1 MKLTKA
7 AITALTTEKP
17 DQVFWDDELPGFGVR
32 IRAGK
37 KSWLVQY
44 RIGQQQRRNSLGDI
58 RRVSLEDAR
67 KIARQRFAQIEL
79 GEDPAADKAE
89 ARAAAAKAVLT
100 LGAVVDVTWIR
111 AQASSARAHTRDHPV
126 FPDPVGAFRGRPM
139 VRSRARMLPPSF
151 RSSSRRAAALRPRA
165 PHLSAMYTWA
175 MGEALCDA
183 NPVTGT
189 NDPGD
194 DLKARDRVL
203 SDGELKLVWDV
214 AGDDDFGRIVKL
226 LILTGARRQEIG
238 SAKWSDAAER
248 GRMCSRAP

>member
-7 AITALTTEKP
+7 AIAALTTEKP

-44 RIGQQQRRNSLGDI
+44 RIGQQQRRKSLGDI

-100 LGAVVDVTWIR
+100 LGAVVDRYLDTRAGVIR
-111 AQASSARAHTRDHPV
+111 ASTHREITRYFRIQWAP
-126 FPDPVGAFRGRPM
+126 FRGRPIGEITRAH
-139 VRSRARMLPPSF
+139 VAAQLQIIVKASGRTSAARARASVGDVHVGDGRGVVRRQSGHWHERSGRRSQGARSRSQ
-151 RSSSRRAAALRPRA
+151 RRRI
-165 PHLSAMYTWA
+165 
-175 MGEALCDA
+175 E
-183 NPVTGT
+183 TGL
-189 NDPGD
+189 GC
-194 DLKARDRVL
+194 
-203 SDGELKLVWDV
+203 
-214 AGDDDFGRIVKL
+214 
-226 LILTGARRQEIG
+226 RR
-238 SAKWSDAAER
+238 
-248 GRMCSRAP
+248 